1 LAVICTFM
9 CITHERMIKIIY
21 TGCLLLAS
29 VVSFQGCSKDN
40 SGGGSS
46 GDTLS
51 YIRNYSFEYNSLPS
65 LDDWKSDQALAINM
79 SNSTPPGGGTWSV
92 MLETSWNPMYYLKST
107 VVAPQ
112 GNVHLLYSFW
122 AKAEGVGGNAEF
134 YVIHQDSLD
143 VRIVFNVTDTTW
155 TQHSA
160 LDTLTLVSG
169 DSIGVRIS
177 GAVNQLLTGKT
188 WFDLV
193 KIRKIPNS

>member
-1 LAVICTFM
+1 MTYN
-9 CITHERMIKIIY
+9 RMNKIIY
-21 TGCLLLAS
+21 PVCLLIAS
-29 VVSFQGCSKDN
+29 TLIFQGCSKDN

-46 GDTLS
+46 SDTIS
-51 YIRNYSFEYNSLPS
+51 YIRNYSFEYNNLPS
-65 LDDWKSDQALAINM
+65 LDDWRSEQGMALNM
-79 SNSTPPGGGTWSV
+79 SNSTPPGGGSWSV
-92 MLETSWNPMYYLKST
+92 ILETSWDPNNYLKST

-112 GNVHLLYSFW
+112 GNVRLLYSFW
-122 AKAEGVGGNAEF
+122 AKAEGLGGNAEF

-143 VRIVFNVTDTTW
+143 VRMVFNVTDTTW

-160 LDTLTLVSG
+160 LDTLTLVTG

-193 KIRKIPNS
+193 KIRKIPTP